1 METINETLKIQVKS
15 YLDTAN
21 LLDKK
26 LNEDRQFY
34 EQLKKRKEANP
45 SMEFEEMQ
53 SDLETLT
60 RRHQRGVLMMKDL
73 ESLMNRLT
81 VISNLAAIGE
91 IDLGLSEEDRSTLDN
106 VSKVTN
112 LFFSSNNG
120 EVVDLQRDIIEKFI
134 SETATKY
141 ITEENLREQFKNL

>member
-34 EQLKKRKEANP
+34 EQIKARKSENP
-45 SMEFEEMQ
+45 SITFEEMQ
-53 SDLETLT
+53 PDLEALT
-60 RRHQRGVLMMKDL
+60 RKHQRGVLMMKDL

-81 VISNLAAIGE
+81 VLNNIAVIGE
-91 IDLGLSEEDRSTLDN
+91 FDLDLSEQDRATLDN
-106 VSKVTN
+106 VAQVTN
-112 LFFSSNNG
+112 LFFSSDKG
-120 EVVDLQRDIIEKFI
+120 EIVDLQKDIIEKFI
-134 SETATKY
+134 SETSTKY
-141 ITEENLREQFKNL
+141 VTEDTLREQFKSL

>member
-1 METINETLKIQVKS
+1 METINETLKIQVKD

-21 LLDKK
+21 LLDRK
-26 LNEDRQFY
+26 LNEDRQYY
-34 EQLKKRKEANP
+34 EQLKTKKKEDP
-45 SMEFEEMQ
+45 SITFEDMQ
-53 SDLETLT
+53 EELESLT

-81 VISNLAAIGE
+81 VLNNLAVIGDV
-91 IDLGLSEEDRSTLDN
+91 DLGLSDDDKAILDN

-112 LFFSSNNG
+112 LFFSSNKG
-120 EVVDLQRDIIEKFI
+120 EVVDLQKDIIEKFI

-141 ITEENLREQFKNL
+141 ITEDNLREQFNNL

>member
-34 EQLKKRKEANP
+34 EQLKKSKEANP

-91 IDLGLSEEDRSTLDN
+91 IDLGLSEEDKSTLEN

-120 EVVDLQRDIIEKFI
+120 EIVDLQKDIIEKFI

>member
-1 METINETLKIQVKS
+1 METINETLKIQVKD

-21 LLDKK
+21 LLDRK
-26 LNEDRQFY
+26 LNEDRQYY
-34 EQLKKRKEANP
+34 EQLKTKKKEDP
-45 SMEFEEMQ
+45 SITFEDMQ
-53 SDLETLT
+53 EELESLT

-81 VISNLAAIGE
+81 VLNNLAVIGDVDLELSDDDKAI
-91 IDLGLSEEDRSTLDN
+91 LDN

-112 LFFSSNNG
+112 LFFSSNKG
-120 EVVDLQRDIIEKFI
+120 EVVDLQKDIIEKFI

-141 ITEENLREQFKNL
+141 ITEDNLREQFNNL